1 MFLADKLQRL
11 IDEFG
16 PLCDPHDRL
25 SAVIDRAKRIPPLEA
40 KDRVDA
46 NRVHG
51 CVSVVWLAGECTAGR
66 CYFRADAES
75 PVVRGL
81 VIFLC
86 DFFNGAPV
94 AEVAD
99 TDVDPLETL
108 GLLQNLS
115 PTRRNG
121 LVAAQNAIRAF
132 AGSSPLA
139 RREDDAE
146 K

>member
-1 MFLADKLQRL
+1 VFLADKLQRL
-11 IDEFG
+11 IDDFA
-16 PLCDPHDRL
+16 PVDDSHDRL
-25 SAVIDRAKRIPPLEA
+25 AAVIDRSRRMPPLEA

-46 NRVHG
+46 NRVRG
-51 CVSVVWLAGECTAGR
+51 CVSVVWLAGELAAGR

-81 VIFLC
+81 VTFLC

-99 TDVDPLETL
+99 TDVDPLEIL

-121 LVAAQNAIRAF
+121 LIAARNAIRAF
-132 AGSSPLA
+132 AESSKSK
-139 RREDDAE
+139 RRQDGAGA
-146 K
+146 